1 MAVKKTDTENEATTE
16 NLIYGVEPYDEGAK
30 EEYMNEKQIA
40 HFRNILQSWLDS
52 LFAEISKTINVM
64 QDEYENLPDLNDR
77 ASQETDMSLELRS
90 RDRERKLLKKINS
103 TLTRLDSD
111 EYGWCERCG
120 IEIGIRRLEARPTA
134 ELCVDC
140 KTLEEIKERQ
150 MN

>member
-1 MAVKKTDTENEATTE
+1 MSVKKNTEEKNASE
-16 NLIYGVEPYDEGAK
+16 NLVYGIEPYVESTN
-30 EEYMNEKQIA
+30 EEYMNEKQLT
-40 HFRNILQSWLDS
+40 HFRSILESWRDS

-103 TLTRLDSD
+103 TLVRLDAD
-111 EYGWCERCG
+111 DYGWCERCG

-140 KTLEEIKERQ
+140 KTIEEIREKQ
-150 MN
+150 KN